1 MIKKSVATIY
11 DVAGA
16 ARVSMAT
23 VSRVL
28 NNPDKVNVATREK
41 VLKIVNELGYVPN
54 PIARDLATK
63 KVTTITVVVSD
74 ITRTYVPH
82 IINGILNVADELNY
96 SIKISLISSKKA
108 FKDLIST
115 IIAEK
120 VGGVVFINDNFSF
133 DEIKLIKEMFG
144 KYNTPYVV
152 IDRQYEEDSAYN
164 IGVEAIKNI
173 IKY

>member
-1 MIKKSVATIY
+1 MSKPSVATIY

-28 NNPDKVNVATREK
+28 NNPEKVNNATREK
-41 VLKIVNELGYVPN
+41 VLKVVKELGYVPN
-54 PIARDLATK
+54 PIARGLATK
-63 KVTTITVVVSD
+63 NPTTISLFVSD
-74 ITRTYVPH
+74 ITRIFVPPL
-82 IINGILNVADELNY
+82 INGILNVADELNY
-96 SIKISLISSKKA
+96 SIKISLISTKKT

-120 VGGVVFINDNFSF
+120 VGGAIFINDNFTI
-133 DEIKLIKEMFG
+133 DEDNLIKEIFD

-152 IDRQYEEDSAYN
+152 IDKQYEEDSAFN
-164 IGVEAIKNI
+164 VGVEAIKSI
-173 IKY
+173 IMY